1 VIPRSAFAAHAAC
14 VVAILLSTQVNAIE
28 LISETEAA
36 FPPDSSS
43 ERGITRGPLVR
54 IVFPPPTGGQIKSPF
69 SLQVK
74 FESRGGSKVDLDSVV
89 VTYRR
94 IPAIALTQ
102 RIKRYIN
109 ADGIEIPVAEVPPGT
124 HRIRIE
130 VRDSEGRAGLADF
143 TFTATK

>member
-1 VIPRSAFAAHAAC
+1 M
-14 VVAILLSTQVNAIE
+14 AILLSTQVNAIE

-36 FPPDSSS
+36 FPPDSSV

-54 IVFPPPTGGQIKSPF
+54 IVFPPPTGGLIKSPF
-69 SLQVK
+69 PLQVK

-94 IPAIALTQ
+94 IPAIDLTQ
-102 RIKRYIN
+102 RIKRYIKI
-109 ADGIEIPVAEVPPGT
+109 DGIEIPVAEVPAGT
-124 HRIRIE
+124 HKIRIE